1 MRFIYATIAL
11 AFLISCN
18 SNNGQN
24 QTKDTAT
31 EQTDGSDQKTI
42 AGEAQGTTYHISYYG
57 KVAENSL
64 KIDVDSLLKQ
74 IDFSLSGW
82 NEGSVI
88 TAMNTKD
95 TNEVV
100 VHDTFNYVTD
110 NFKMARQ
117 VYVKTDG
124 AFDPTIG
131 PLVNLWGFGLEKRG
145 NVTDE
150 SVNALL
156 PLIAFDFQSVRL
168 TRFDSTEKAGPVR
181 MFYRKNADMQLD
193 FNGIAQGYSVE
204 KLAGLFNDQNI
215 DSYMIEL
222 GGEIKT
228 KGKKKDGTYWKI
240 GVDKPVSPDEER
252 QLQAVLTLK
261 NQSVATS
268 GSYRKFYEQDGE
280 RFSHTIDPKTG
291 KPVTHNLLSTTV
303 VMDDC
308 TLADAYATAFM
319 VMGTEKTKE
328 FLQSNP
334 DVKMEVYLIYDEGGE
349 FKTWMSEGMKKM
361 TEEI

>member
-1 MRFIYATIAL
+1 
-11 AFLISCN
+11 
-18 SNNGQN
+18 
-24 QTKDTAT
+24 
-31 EQTDGSDQKTI
+31 
-42 AGEAQGTTYHISYYG
+42 
-57 KVAENSL
+57 
-64 KIDVDSLLKQ
+64 
-74 IDFSLSGW
+74 
-82 NEGSVI
+82 
-88 TAMNTKD
+88 
-95 TNEVV
+95 
-100 VHDTFNYVTD
+100 
-110 NFKMARQ
+110 
-117 VYVKTDG
+117 
-124 AFDPTIG
+124 
-131 PLVNLWGFGLEKRG
+131 
-145 NVTDE
+145 
-150 SVNALL
+150 
-156 PLIAFDFQSVRL
+156 
-168 TRFDSTEKAGPVR
+168 
-181 MFYRKNADMQLD
+181 MQLD

-204 KLAGLFNDQNI
+204 KLASLFNDQNI

-240 GVDKPVSPDEER
+240 GVDKPVSPDKER

-319 VMGTEKTKE
+319 VMGTDKTKE

-334 DVKMEVYLIYDEGGE
+334 DLKMEVYLIYDEAGE